1 MKKFLAILLA
11 LCMCLCVFA
20 ACNKD
25 TDGDKTNDETKAEA
39 GNELAGTYKI
49 KVWVAE
55 NAVDLTTQQ
64 IKDYN
69 DTNKDGI
76 VIEATI
82 EPVGEGDAA
91 TSMTTDVEAGA
102 DLYCF
107 AQDQAARL
115 IQAGALAK
123 LGVAAAEKVTE
134 ENAAGVVAAAKSGDE
149 LYAYPLTADN
159 GYFMYY
165 DKTVVKEEHIDSLED
180 IIADCEAADKYFSY
194 ELEGSAWYTASFFF
208 ATGCYSNWTTDAD
221 GAFTAVD
228 DNFNSDKGLIA
239 AKGMQKLLS
248 SKCYNNS
255 SAGADFDAAT
265 PSAVVISGVWD
276 YETVKGI
283 VGDNLGIAD
292 LPSFTVD
299 GESYHLGSFNGCK
312 LMGVK
317 PQADAKK
324 AAAIHKLAQYLTS
337 EKAQMER
344 FNTLAWGPAN
354 LAAQK
359 DQKVQESPAL
369 VALLAQAPYSV
380 PQGQIHGSWWDI
392 GKAVATNIK
401 AATDEAGLQGAL
413 DTYKTAIDGLF
424 SLSEEVKNAYT
435 VIGTVKGTKWD
446 TDLEMVKGDD
456 GTWKSAEAYELKEGD
471 QFKVR
476 QGLNWDV
483 AFPAE
488 NFVVETAGTY
498 YVVFDPATE
507 TVSLAAA

>member
-1 MKKFLAILLA
+1 MKLLTSTSPTSFS
-11 LCMCLCVFA
+11 MEV
-20 ACNKD
+20 
-25 TDGDKTNDETKAEA
+25 
-39 GNELAGTYKI
+39 
-49 KVWVAE
+49 E
-55 NAVDLTTQQ
+55 N
-64 IKDYN
+64 
-69 DTNKDGI
+69 
-76 VIEATI
+76 
-82 EPVGEGDAA
+82 
-91 TSMTTDVEAGA
+91 
-102 DLYCF
+102 
-107 AQDQAARL
+107 
-115 IQAGALAK
+115 
-123 LGVAAAEKVTE
+123 
-134 ENAAGVVAAAKSGDE
+134 
-149 LYAYPLTADN
+149 
-159 GYFMYY
+159 
-165 DKTVVKEEHIDSLED
+165 
-180 IIADCEAADKYFSY
+180 
-194 ELEGSAWYTASFFF
+194 AWYTASFFF

-354 LAAQK
+354 LVAQK

-369 VALLAQAPYSV
+369 AALLAQDPYSV

-401 AATDEAGLQGAL
+401 AATDDAGLQGAL

-435 VIGTVKGTKWD
+435 VIGTVKGTNWN

-456 GTWKSAEAYELKEGD
+456 GTWKSSEAYELNAGD

-476 QGLNWDV
+476 QGLNWEV

>member
-1 MKKFLAILLA
+1 MKKILALVLV

-20 ACNKD
+20 GCNKTPD
-25 TDGDKTNDETKAEA
+25 DPTDDASKQDETAA
-39 GNELAGTYKI
+39 LAGTYEI

-55 NAVDLTTQQ
+55 NAVDLTTKQ
-64 IKDYN
+64 IKAYN
-69 DTNKDGI
+69 DTNEDGI
-76 VIEATI
+76 VIKATI

-91 TSMTTDVEAGA
+91 TSMTTDIEAGA

-115 IQAGALAK
+115 IQSGALAK
-123 LGVAAAEKVTE
+123 LGVAAAEKVTK
-134 ENAAGVVAAAKSGDE
+134 ENAAGVVSAAKSGDD

-165 DKTVVKEEHIDSLED
+165 DKSVVKEESIESLEA
-180 IIADCEAADKYFSY
+180 IIADCEAAGKNFSY

-208 ATGCYSNWTTDAD
+208 ATGCHSDWTVDND

-228 DNFNSDKGLIA
+228 DDFNSANGIIA

-255 SAGADFDAAT
+255 SAGADFEAAV
-265 PSAVVISGVWD
+265 PSAVVISGTWD

-283 VGDNLGIAD
+283 LGDNLGVTD
-292 LPSFTVD
+292 LPSFNVD
-299 GESYHLGSFNGCK
+299 GKDYHLGSFNGCK

-337 EKAQMER
+337 EEAQMER
-344 FNTLAWGPAN
+344 FDTLGWGPAN
-354 LAAQK
+354 LEAQK
-359 DQKVQESPAL
+359 ADKVQENPAL

-401 AATDEAGLQGAL
+401 AATDDAGLQAAL
-413 DTYKTAIDGLF
+413 DTYKKAIDGLF
-424 SLSEEVKNAYT
+424 SLSEEVKNAFT
-435 VIGTVKGTKWD
+435 VIGAVNGTNWD
-446 TDLEMVKGDD
+446 TDFEMVKGDD
-456 GTWKSAEAYELKEGD
+456 GKWTSKDAFELKAGD
-471 QFKVR
+471 EFKVR

-483 AFPAE
+483 AYPAE
-488 NFVVETAGTY
+488 NFKVEADGTY
-498 YVVFDPATE
+498 YIVFDPAAE
-507 TVSLAAA
+507 TVELIAG